1 MQPTDSGLLTAAE
14 VAAKLRVTPW
24 FVTER
29 CRSGAIRA
37 SKPGKSWL
45 ISWAD
50 VEAYLDQHS
59 NRPEGDDESGA
70 A

>member
-14 VAAKLRVTPW
+14 VAVRLRVTPW

-29 CRSGAIRA
+29 CRSGEIRA

-45 ISWAD
+45 IAPAD

-59 NRPEGDDESGA
+59 NRPVGADESGA